1 MAAYGIDLGTTY
13 SCIAY
18 VDDSGRPTVVRSAL
32 GEDTIPSVVYFE
44 SPDGVVVGRAARD
57 EALLHPNLVASLIKR
72 QMGRAVELSFHGQ
85 RYTPESISALILK
98 ELARSAEL
106 ETGQP
111 VRDVVI
117 THPAYFGIAEREA
130 TRQAGEI
137 AGLRVLNLVP
147 EPVAAALHYEAM
159 DGSAGDPGP
168 GRQPGEGTPPSGQG
182 GVGDPGPPGR
192 QPRGGTPPSGQSPG
206 ARTILVCDLGGGT
219 FDTTVIRLE
228 SGAVTVVCT
237 DGDHYLGGVDWD
249 DKVSDFLVGRFM
261 AAHPDRDPS
270 GDEEFLQQLATD
282 AEQLKKDLTSVE
294 SRRRSVR
301 FEGAA
306 EQVEV
311 TRVGFEELTS
321 ELLRQTMEITQRTI
335 ETAKRR
341 GVDRFHEVLLVGGAT
356 RMPAV
361 ARELEARFGFAPRL
375 HDPDLAVAKGA
386 ARYAL
391 IESVKARLAG
401 DGGGE
406 APLGEAVE
414 EVATQLGVSR
424 ETVERL
430 ATKTVTT
437 VAPRAFGV
445 EVHDPRDEVP
455 GRTWVD
461 HLLHA
466 NDPLPRK
473 VAGQRYYTVMENQ
486 EAVRFP
492 IWEQAGAL
500 ESRSLDHNTK
510 IGEGAITDLPPLP
523 EGSPLEVTFD
533 MDEMGTLRVHA
544 MEPSSRRDVR
554 IELKIGGL
562 DSGRIDEARE
572 LVSGLRVSE

>member
-1 MAAYGIDLGTTY
+1 VTAYGIDLGTTY

-18 VDDSGRPTVVRSAL
+18 VDDSGRPTVVKSVL

-44 SPDGVVVGRAARD
+44 SRDGVVVGRAARD
-57 EALLHPNLVASLIKR
+57 EALLHPDLVASLIKR
-72 QMGRAVELSFHGQ
+72 QMGRAVELGFHGL
-85 RYTPESISALILK
+85 RYTPEAISALILK

-106 ETGQP
+106 QTGEP

-147 EPVAAALHYEAM
+147 EPVAAALHYEAI
-159 DGSAGDPGP
+159 
-168 GRQPGEGTPPSGQG
+168 EG
-182 GVGDPGPPGR
+182 
-192 QPRGGTPPSGQSPG
+192 PG

-219 FDTTVIRLE
+219 FDTTVIRLQ

-249 DKVSDFLVGRFM
+249 DKVSDFLVERFV

-311 TRVGFEELTS
+311 TRKGFEELTS
-321 ELLRQTMEITQRTI
+321 ELLRQAMEITRRTI
-335 ETAKRR
+335 ETARRR
-341 GVDRFHEVLLVGGAT
+341 GVEGFDEVLLVGGAT

-361 ARELEARFGFAPRL
+361 ARELEARFGFKPRL

-391 IESVKARLAG
+391 IESVKERLAE
-401 DGGGE
+401 DGGAG
-406 APLGEAVE
+406 APLGEAAE

-430 ATKTVTT
+430 AAKTVTT

-445 EVHDPRDEVP
+445 EVHDPRDATP

-466 NDPLPRK
+466 NDPLPRR
-473 VAGQRYYTVMENQ
+473 VAGQRYYTVKENQ

-500 ESRSLDHNTK
+500 ESRSLEHNTK
-510 IGEGAITDLPPLP
+510 IGEGAITNLPPLP

-533 MDEMGTLRVHA
+533 MDEMGALRVHA
-544 MEPSSRRDVR
+544 IEPSSHRDVR

-562 DSGRIDEARE
+562 DSGRIDEARK
-572 LVSGLRVSE
+572 LVSSLRVSE